1 MTPQD
6 LEMTFN
12 KALENELGKSFRDAH
27 YNLVGMSTGYK
38 RTGGQLT
45 ATPAIILYIRRK
57 GFYVVDVIVYFQ
69 K

>member
-1 MTPQD
+1 MIPQD
-6 LEMTFN
+6 LEIAFN

-45 ATPAIILYIRRK
+45 ATPAKKEFCI
-57 GFYVVDVIVYFQ
+57 VDVLAYFQ
-69 K
+69 NDPWVSS